1 MKAAP
6 FTPEVVM
13 RIAVSGTHF
22 VGKSTLV
29 EELSVALPEYSTV
42 EEPYYLLEEEGYE
55 FADPPSVE
63 DFELQL
69 ERSITSLEEREAN
82 VLFDRCPA
90 DFLGYLRVHPD
101 AEAFDLEAW
110 LPRVRAA
117 IETLDLIVFVPI
129 EGRDRIPLPRS
140 EDSRFRIQVDE
151 GLNEILLENSL
162 NLNVEVLQATGTPRE
177 RLRQVLAY
185 LRSPSD

>member
-1 MKAAP
+1 
-6 FTPEVVM
+6 M

-22 VGKSTLV
+22 SGKSTLV
-29 EELSVALPEYSTV
+29 EELASALPEYATV
-42 EEPYYLLEEEGYE
+42 EEPYYLLEEEGHE

-69 ERSITSLEEREAN
+69 ERSITSLKAREPD
-82 VLFDRCPA
+82 VIFDRCPA
-90 DFLGYLRVHPD
+90 DFLGYLRAHPD

-110 LPRVRAA
+110 LPRVRSA

-140 EDSRFRIQVDE
+140 QDPHFRTRVDE
-151 GLNEILLENSL
+151 ELNEILLENSL
-162 NLNVEVLQATGTPRE
+162 GFDVEVLEVTGAPRE
-177 RLRQVLAY
+177 RLRQVLAH
-185 LRSPSD
+185 LRNLTP

>member
-1 MKAAP
+1 
-6 FTPEVVM
+6 M

-22 VGKSTLV
+22 SGKSTLV

-55 FADPPSVE
+55 FAEPPSIE

-69 ERSITSLEEREAN
+69 ERSITSLEARETN
-82 VLFDRCPA
+82 VIFDRCPA
-90 DFLGYLRVHPD
+90 DFLGYLLAHPD

-110 LPRVRAA
+110 LPRVRSA

-129 EGRDRIPLPRS
+129 EGRDRIALPRS
-140 EDSRFRIQVDE
+140 QDPGFRIQVDE
-151 GLNEILLENSL
+151 ELNEILLENSL
-162 NLNVEVLQATGTPRE
+162 GFDVEVLQVTGASHE
-177 RLRQVLAY
+177 RLRQVLVY
-185 LRSPSD
+185 LRRESN